1 MARFYVPFRL
11 TVGDEYA
18 LPDGVIR
25 HFHVRRIRADD
36 QVELFNGDGFVY
48 SVQIECMAKREITV
62 RVITQN
68 KANNESPLEI
78 ILAQSISSGERMD
91 FTLQK
96 SVELGVNQIY
106 PLATQR
112 SIVQLNDTRAEK
124 KVARWQEIVV
134 SACEQSGRAVV
145 PEVYGVQSLAQFL
158 QQLPDAEVY
167 LLLSPVGA
175 KKLKTIV
182 EAYPA
187 PRRVCVLIG
196 PEGGL
201 TPEEEERAMAAGFLP
216 ILLGER
222 ILRTETA
229 SLAVVSAMQILWGD
243 FL

>member
-18 LPDGVIR
+18 LPDGVVR
-25 HFHVRRIRADD
+25 HFHVRRIRSGD

-48 SVQIECMAKREITV
+48 SVQIENMAKREIAV
-62 RVITQN
+62 CVIACN
-68 KANNESPLEI
+68 KANNESALEI

-96 SVELGVNQIY
+96 SVELGVNRIY

-145 PEVYGVQSLAQFL
+145 PEVCGVQSLELFL
-158 QQLPDAEVY
+158 KQLPEAEVY

-175 KKLKTIV
+175 MRLKSIV
-182 EAYPA
+182 ETYLA

-201 TPEEEERAMAAGFLP
+201 TQEEEEQAMAAGFLP

-222 ILRTETA
+222 VLRTETA
-229 SLAVVSAMQILWGD
+229 SLAIMSALQILWGD